1 MSAALPC
8 LPALTPCY
16 RSWGEWDLSMA
27 AAHSRPDYPC
37 PLLPSCGYRG
47 QHLVERRR
55 EGRQEEHQQWQQRQ
69 LLIPGLRRMVK
80 QLLGG
85 GEVKEN
91 LIFHLFKREG
101 IMSKVKLIETS
112 DDSGEREVIL
122 TRLRTEV
129 LEEKKRRELR
139 PLLWRVAR
147 KVLGDKEGTLALLDR
162 LLEEEK
168 VVETLLELETVEED
182 KEGQRYRQLWKQ
194 MEDMIGKEKERHAKD
209 EIKEK
214 EKEKEGS

>member
-1 MSAALPC
+1 
-8 LPALTPCY
+8 
-16 RSWGEWDLSMA
+16 MA

-91 LIFHLFKREG
+91 LIFSLFKREG
-101 IMSKVKLIETS
+101 IMSRVKLFDTS
-112 DDSGEREVIL
+112 EDSGKREAIMAGLKIL
-122 TRLRTEV
+122 TSENGG
-129 LEEKKRRELR
+129 
-139 PLLWRVAR
+139 A
-147 KVLGDKEGTLALLDR
+147 
-162 LLEEEK
+162 
-168 VVETLLELETVEED
+168 
-182 KEGQRYRQLWKQ
+182 
-194 MEDMIGKEKERHAKD
+194 
-209 EIKEK
+209 
-214 EKEKEGS
+214 

>member
-1 MSAALPC
+1 M
-8 LPALTPCY
+8 
-16 RSWGEWDLSMA
+16 SMA

-85 GEVKEN
+85 GEVKED
-91 LIFHLFKREG
+91 LIFYLFKREG
-101 IMSKVKLIETS
+101 IVSRVKLFETS
-112 DDSGEREVIL
+112 EDSGQREVIL
-122 TRLRTEV
+122 TGFRTEV

-147 KVLGDKEGTLALLDR
+147 KVLGDKEVTSPLLDR
-162 LLEEEK
+162 LQEEEK

-194 MEDMIGKEKERHAKD
+194 LEDRIGREKERERHAK
-209 EIKEK
+209 EEMKEK
-214 EKEKEGS
+214 EKEKEGC

>member
-80 QLLGG
+80 QVLGG

-91 LIFHLFKREG
+91 IIFSLFKREG
-101 IMSKVKLIETS
+101 ILSRVKLFDTS
-112 DDSGEREVIL
+112 EDSGERETIL
-122 TRLRTEV
+122 AELKPDV
-129 LEEKKRRELR
+129 LEEKNRFELR
-139 PLLWRVAR
+139 PLVERVAM
-147 KVLGDKEGTLALLDR
+147 KVLGDQAVTSALLTG

-168 VVETLLELETVEED
+168 VVETLQQLETVE
-182 KEGQRYRQLWKQ
+182 QRYGQVWRQL
-194 MEDMIGKEKERHAKD
+194 EDRIGGEKEKE
-209 EIKEK
+209 EKEK
-214 EKEKEGS
+214 EKEK